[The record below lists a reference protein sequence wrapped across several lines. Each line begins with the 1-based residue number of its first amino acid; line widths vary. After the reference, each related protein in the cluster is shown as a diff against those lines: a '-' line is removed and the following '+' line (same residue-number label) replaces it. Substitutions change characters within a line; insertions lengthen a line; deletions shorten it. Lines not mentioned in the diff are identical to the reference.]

1 MSRGKWREKCIIF
14 YNDCV
19 ESFYQQFFRS
29 STRRCLF
36 IGGAG
41 FDPRSV
47 GILEKLCDSLGDQL
61 HTIVVREERPNP
73 DSELLNRANK
83 NLKVFEKFCS
93 SLIIKEIV
101 IFSDD
106 NAVVGGHNAVRA
118 IEGIDFQ
125 NYTDIVID
133 MSALSIGISYPI
145 VAFFFQPAIQ
155 ANLNLHITVQSNP
168 KFDDAI
174 SSQANDRVSAV
185 RGFNLE
191 SSFGGREKA
200 ILWLPVLSESN
211 YHSMLLLHR
220 EINPHD
226 ICPIL
231 PFPSEDPK
239 KGDRIASKFFADITD
254 DWVSVADSKWNVEP
268 QSYLYADDRKPLDI
282 YRSII
287 SLDNEWTPVFEALGG
302 STMILSPSGN
312 KISSMG
318 VLMAA
323 LERRFPVMYVEA
335 LSYDVD
341 WSKIDDVDTN
351 ATEFVHIWLEGEAY
365 SNYESIYAN

>member
-1 MSRGKWREKCIIF
+1 MSRGNWREKCVIF

-19 ESFYQQFFRS
+19 ESFYKQFFTS
-29 STRRCLF
+29 NSRRCIF

-47 GILEKLCDSLGDQL
+47 GILEKLCVSLGDRL
-61 HTIVVREERPNP
+61 DTIVVREKRPNP

-83 NLKVFEKFCS
+83 NLKIIESICR
-93 SLIIKEIV
+93 SLTIEEID

-106 NAVVGGHNAVRA
+106 NAVVGGHNAIRA
-118 IEGIDFQ
+118 LEGIDCK
-125 NYTDIVID
+125 NYTDIVLD
-133 MSALSIGISYPI
+133 MSALSNGISYPI
-145 VAFFFQPAIQ
+145 AAYLSQQADQ
-155 ANLNLHITVQSNP
+155 ANLNLHIAVQSNP
-168 KFDDAI
+168 QFDEAI
-174 SSQANDRVSAV
+174 SSQANDRVEV
-185 RGFNLE
+185 IKGFKLE
-191 SSFGGREKA
+191 SAYGGYKKA

-211 YHSMLLLHR
+211 YHSMFLLR
-220 EINPHD
+220 TSINPHD

-239 KGDRIASKFFADITD
+239 KGDRIASNFFAYITN
-254 DWVSVADSKWNVEP
+254 DWMSATDNEWNVEP
-268 QSYLYADDRKPLDI
+268 QSFLYADDRKPLDI

-287 SLDNEWTPVFEALGG
+287 SLDNERTPVFEALGG
-302 STMILSPSGN
+302 STMVLSPSGN

-323 LERRFPVMYVEA
+323 LERGFPVMYVEA

-341 WSKIDDVDTN
+341 WSKIDAVDTN
-351 ATEFVHIWLEGEAY
+351 ATEFVHIWLKGEAY
-365 SNYESIYAN
+365 SNNESIDAK